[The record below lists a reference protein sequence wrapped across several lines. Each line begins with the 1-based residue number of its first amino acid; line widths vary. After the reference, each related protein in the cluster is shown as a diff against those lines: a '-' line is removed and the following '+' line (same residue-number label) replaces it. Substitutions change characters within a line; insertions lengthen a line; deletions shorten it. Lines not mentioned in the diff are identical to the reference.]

1 MLQFSLCEI
10 NLGKCPFPQLNP
22 ESGNPESESRTLGS
36 WGVIPSHPLSPQT
49 RTSQAG
55 ANAPGED
62 GGVLWLVAPATR
74 PGWPARQGTAR
85 RLLLEDL
92 DARRPP
98 AREQRGLR
106 SGNAAYPPPS
116 VSRAGLPLACG
127 PSPSRG
133 SRNSFPGL

>member
-1 MLQFSLCEI
+1 MLQISLCEI
-10 NLGKCPFPQLNP
+10 NLGKYPSSQLNP
-22 ESGNPESESRTLGS
+22 ESGNPESESRTPWVLGRDS
-36 WGVIPSHPLSPQT
+36 FTPLSPQT
-49 RTSQAG
+49 RMSQAG

-62 GGVLWLVAPATR
+62 GGVLWLVAPATQ

-98 AREQRGLR
+98 AREQHGLR

-116 VSRAGLPLACG
+116 VSRAG
-127 PSPSRG
+127 
-133 SRNSFPGL
+133 